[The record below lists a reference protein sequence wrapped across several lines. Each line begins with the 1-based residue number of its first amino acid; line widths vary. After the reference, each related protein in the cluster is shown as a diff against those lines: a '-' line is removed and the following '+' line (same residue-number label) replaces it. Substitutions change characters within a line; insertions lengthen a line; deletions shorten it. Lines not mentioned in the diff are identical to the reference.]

1 MKKYLSAAMVLFLFL
16 LPMTVSA
23 HHFTDLSKKH
33 WAYHSVHTL
42 ADSGILTGYSNGN
55 FKPSQEITRAQA
67 AIVLAKALKIDGNT
81 KFKAKFKDVSTS
93 HYAYKQI
100 NALTE
105 KGVFSDAGSFNP
117 EAPLTRAQMAKIL
130 IEGFGIQVDSNH
142 LVSFQDVP
150 KSYWGHDYI
159 ITIAEL
165 GISYG
170 VTRTTFQ
177 PGASVTRA
185 QLAAFTERALK
196 FDQRV
201 KDKSITYDANLKLYS
216 GINSAAFDTIAMVN
230 KERAKKGLKMVKE
243 DPALSK
249 IAQLKAE
256 DMVDNR
262 YFAHV
267 SPLYGKPSEMAVHF
281 GYPTN
286 QVGENI
292 ALGYASSRE
301 TMDAWMESK
310 GHKDNILLPSYTS
323 IGVGYVEDEDGI
335 PYWVHL
341 FAIN

>member
-1 MKKYLSAAMVLFLFL
+1 MKKFLSAAIILFLFL

-23 HHFTDLSKKH
+23 QHFSDLSKKH
-33 WAYHSVHTL
+33 WAYHSIHTL
-42 ADSGILTGYSNGN
+42 SDSGILKGYSNGQ
-55 FKPSQEITRAQA
+55 FKPNQEVTRAQA
-67 AIVLAKALKIDGNT
+67 AVILARALKLNLRTG
-81 KFKAKFKDVSTS
+81 FKTQFKDLPPT
-93 HYAYKQI
+93 HYASKEI
-100 NALTE
+100 TALTE
-105 KGVFSDAGSFNP
+105 KGVFSDAAAFNP
-117 EAPLTRAQMAKIL
+117 DSLLTRAQMAKIL
-130 IEGFGIQVDSNH
+130 AKGFDIKVDSNH
-142 LVSFQDVP
+142 LESFEDVP
-150 KSYWGHDYI
+150 ENFWSHDYI
-159 ITIAEL
+159 ITIAEV

-170 VTRTTFQ
+170 ATRTTFR

-185 QLAAFTERALK
+185 QLAAFTERAMK

-201 KDKSITYDANLKLYS
+201 KEKSIAYDAKLKMYS
-216 GINSAAFDTIAMVN
+216 GINSVAFDTIAMVN
-230 KERAKKGLKMVKE
+230 KERANKGLKMLKE

-256 DMVDNR
+256 DMVDNN

-267 SPLYGKPSEMAVHF
+267 SPIYGKPSEMAVHF

-301 TMDAWMESK
+301 TMDAWMKSK
-310 GHKDNILLPSYTS
+310 GHKDNILLPDYTS